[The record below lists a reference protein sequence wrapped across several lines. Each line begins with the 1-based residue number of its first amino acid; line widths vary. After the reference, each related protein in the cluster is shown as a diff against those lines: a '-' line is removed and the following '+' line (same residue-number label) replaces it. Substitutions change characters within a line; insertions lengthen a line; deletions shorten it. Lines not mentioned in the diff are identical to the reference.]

1 MVLSPRTG
9 SAQVRESFVYCRA
22 RRCQP
27 VTSAACSPMFGR
39 RPVSRRARYSSS
51 FSCCTVLFVA
61 SRCAVQCC
69 GPGSNQ
75 TGCDKRV
82 EIKYYKTRGKKLGWL
97 NRRRLDDKCAPNMPH
112 EPRKPVCDS
121 CYLMMQRL
129 IQGTPHRTNTGLA
142 RIFLSHSPLLRGAAS
157 CARRPAS
164 SCPRTCT
171 SPLPQCRCTRPFL
184 PLRRRG

>member
-1 MVLSPRTG
+1 MAASQELYTWKG
-9 SAQVRESFVYCRA
+9 SAKVRESFLYCRA

-75 TGCDKRV
+75 TGCDRTIDARFYSGRTKRA
-82 EIKYYKTRGKKLGWL
+82 GWL

-121 CYLMMQRL
+121 CYDQMKRL
-129 IQGTPHRTNTGLA
+129 IQGTPSQDPHGSGSYFSFSLREIGLE
-142 RIFLSHSPLLRGAAS
+142 RSK
-157 CARRPAS
+157 
-164 SCPRTCT
+164 
-171 SPLPQCRCTRPFL
+171 
-184 PLRRRG
+184 